1 MELKAREDRAR
12 RKLKKMGYKLT
23 KSSSF
28 QDVIGYMIIDLK
40 TNGVVSGSDPSF
52 SDTIEDVEEW
62 IYQLYLMSN

>member
-1 MELKAREDRAR
+1 
-12 RKLKKMGYKLT
+12 MGYKLT